1 MHFVFVLFFLYVAVL
16 LRVVRDRL
24 AFHQDA
30 QKNLESAIFVILWQM
45 CLSFL
50 TFSWLEMDD
59 IPPRGKLIIGVM
71 FWLLF
76 GM

>member
-1 MHFVFVLFFLYVAVL
+1 
-16 LRVVRDRL
+16 
-24 AFHQDA
+24 
-30 QKNLESAIFVILWQM
+30 M